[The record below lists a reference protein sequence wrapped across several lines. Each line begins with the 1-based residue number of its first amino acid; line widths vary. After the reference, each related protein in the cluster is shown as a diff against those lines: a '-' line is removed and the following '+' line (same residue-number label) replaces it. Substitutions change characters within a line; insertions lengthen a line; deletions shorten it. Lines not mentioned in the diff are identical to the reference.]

1 MLRPDSNASVYR
13 SCGSNVVDDSIRNRK
28 KFRGF
33 DKFSLAQE
41 RQDDAQRLYRT
52 YQTLSK
58 DEARMKGSDG
68 RTTAHDDRLQRLLRR
83 VLTPPR
89 SMRVCLFSPDW
100 TTDTSTILEESWY
113 RWDYAHGIPF
123 FSLYFLDKAN
133 GTIKWASERLVE
145 LHKRRNIDDEVKERG
160 FYQQIPSGK
169 IPGYGVSWHDFWG
182 KLKVLLEPVY
192 RRKWQK
198 DVAETEEALAAA
210 QKTADSLRREILRS
224 RIDQLEELVSNQ
236 SQRAYSNTASEPFI
250 KARLGENEVSAF
262 PDTGAAANFVSLQYV
277 KSHGLN
283 IDRKSSS
290 LVKLGNGSTVSTL
303 GTTTSLFSFAGEKAA
318 HTLLFNV
325 LRTSVYDVV
334 LGSPFLQATETLTR
348 YAHRIGRRCRE
359 ALSHRVCALGASQRV
374 SGRLNGIHMDATPD
388 TGSDVSLMSAS
399 FAARHRLKINTDKH
413 HRVLLEF
420 ADGSTARATG
430 LVENVEWA
438 YGDTGFPYRMDVYV
452 LPELSVDLLLGYDFL
467 HDTNAFVAY
476 EGDFWS
482 GDDVEKQA
490 VADEVA
496 ITWLFWIIKLVR
508 KAVKDQRGWGSRK
521 SSSHRSFPGP
531 HELTWIL
538 SQRQL
543 AFFEQPRRAM
553 ANQKVRRARSIPHRQ
568 RAVRAIAR
576 SSAISI
582 HEPSYQSLAKV
593 P

>member
-13 SCGSNVVDDSIRNRK
+13 PCGSNVVDDSIRNRG

-89 SMRVCLFSPDW
+89 SKRVFLIRPDW
-100 TTDTSTILEESWY
+100 IMDTSAIWEESWY
-113 RWDYAHGIPF
+113 GWDCAHGIPF
-123 FSLYFLDKAN
+123 LLLNSLDSAKR
-133 GTIKWASERLVE
+133 TIKWASERLVQ

-182 KLKVLLEPVY
+182 KLKALLEPVY

-198 DVAETEEALAAA
+198 AVAETEEALAAA
-210 QKTADSLRREILRS
+210 QKTANSLRREILRS

-236 SQRAYSNTASEPFI
+236 SQRAYTASEPFI

-303 GTTTSLFSFAGEKAA
+303 GTTKSLFSFAGEKAA

-359 ALSHRVCALGASQRV
+359 AHSHRVCALGASQRV

-399 FAARHRLKINTDKH
+399 LAARHRLKINTDKH

-438 YGDTGFPYRMDVYV
+438 YGDTGIHHRIDVYV
-452 LPELSVDLLLGYDFL
+452 LPELSVDLLLGYGFL
-467 HDTNAFVAY
+467 HDTNAFVAH
-476 EGDFWS
+476 ESDFWS
-482 GDDVEKQA
+482 GDDVEKQVVADVEA
-490 VADEVA
+490 VA
-496 ITWLFWIIKLVR
+496 WLFWIIKLVR
-508 KAVKDQRGWGSRK
+508 RAVKDRRDW
-521 SSSHRSFPGP
+521 
-531 HELTWIL
+531 E
-538 SQRQL
+538 
-543 AFFEQPRRAM
+543 PRR
-553 ANQKVRRARSIPHRQ
+553 
-568 RAVRAIAR
+568 
-576 SSAISI
+576 
-582 HEPSYQSLAKV
+582 
-593 P
+593 